1 MKKKLALLLLGLSS
15 LNASASENF
24 SDHEMFCDPQS
35 QISCLDYINQQ
46 LASSELGSARWY
58 EIKSYQFDYFYDKM
72 EYQILKDSTEPFI
85 TSEELPVVFQV
96 QVYFYYAKSMHYLGD
111 FETGRKYATKA
122 FEKLQAIFDSF
133 GNPMRMVELANLQ
146 YVFGNKETALQILD
160 RAERRFGKSKDPIFH
175 FELASNKA
183 NVYHSLGDVDGAL
196 ASRKTAADWILKT
209 NHNRKIS
216 VALGNLART
225 HQLLANY
232 EQADEVYV
240 QSLKYMDTDSDRH
253 VIAIYKLRLAEINWQ
268 AGKQDQAL
276 KWFKQ
281 VHKEDIRQSHAKLY
295 AHLGNVL

>member
-1 MKKKLALLLLGLSS
+1 MKKKLAMLLLGLSS
-15 LNASASENF
+15 FNVSASENF
-24 SDHEMFCDPQS
+24 SDHEMFCERQS

-46 LASSELGSARWY
+46 LASSEIGSARWY
-58 EIKSYQFDYFYDKM
+58 EIKSYQLDYFYDKM
-72 EYQILKDSTEPFI
+72 EFQALKESAEPFI

-96 QVYFYYAKSMHYLGD
+96 QVYFYYAKSTHYLGD
-111 FETGRKYATKA
+111 SETGHKYATKA

-146 YVFGNKETALQILD
+146 FVFGNKETALQILD

-183 NVYHSLGDVDGAL
+183 NVFHSLGDIDGAL
-196 ASRKTAADWILKT
+196 VNRQIAADWILKT

-225 HQLLANY
+225 HQLLADY
-232 EQADEVYV
+232 VKADHVYV
-240 QSLKYMDTDSDRH
+240 QSLKFMDTDSDRNA
-253 VIAIYKLRLAEINWQ
+253 VAIYKLRLAEINWQ
-268 AGKQDQAL
+268 AGKPAQAL

-295 AHLGNVL
+295 AHLSNVL

>member
-1 MKKKLALLLLGLSS
+1 MKKKLAMLLLGLSS
-15 LNASASENF
+15 FNAVASENF
-24 SDHEMFCDPQS
+24 SDHEMFCERQS

-46 LASSELGSARWY
+46 LASSEIGSARWY
-58 EIKSYQFDYFYDKM
+58 EIKSYQLDYFYDKM
-72 EYQILKDSTEPFI
+72 EFQTLKDSAEPFI

-96 QVYFYYAKSMHYLGD
+96 QVYFYYAKSVHYFGD
-111 FETGRKYATKA
+111 FETGHKYATKA

-183 NVYHSLGDVDGAL
+183 NVFHALGDIDGAL
-196 ASRKTAADWILKT
+196 VNRQIAADWILKT

-232 EQADEVYV
+232 VKADEVYV
-240 QSLKYMDTDSDRH
+240 QSLKYMDSDSDRNA
-253 VIAIYKLRLAEINWQ
+253 IAIYKLRLAETNWQ
-268 AGKQDQAL
+268 AGKQEQAL

-281 VHKEDIRQSHAKLY
+281 VHEEDIRQSHEKLY
-295 AHLGNVL
+295 AHLSNVL

>member
-1 MKKKLALLLLGLSS
+1 MKKKLAMLLLGLSS
-15 LNASASENF
+15 FNASASENF
-24 SDHEMFCDPQS
+24 SDHEMFCERQS

-46 LASSELGSARWY
+46 LASSEIGSARWY
-58 EIKSYQFDYFYDKM
+58 EIKSYQLDYFYDKM
-72 EYQILKDSTEPFI
+72 EFQALKNSAEPFI

-96 QVYFYYAKSMHYLGD
+96 QVYFYYAKSTHYLGD
-111 FETGRKYATKA
+111 SETGHKYATKA

-146 YVFGNKETALQILD
+146 FVFGNKETALQILD

-183 NVYHSLGDVDGAL
+183 NVFHSLGDIDGAL
-196 ASRKTAADWILKT
+196 VNRQIAADWILKT

-225 HQLLANY
+225 HQLLADY
-232 EQADEVYV
+232 VKADHVYV
-240 QSLKYMDTDSDRH
+240 QSLKFMDTDSDRNA
-253 VIAIYKLRLAEINWQ
+253 VAIYKLRLAEINWQ
-268 AGKQDQAL
+268 AGKPAQAL

-295 AHLGNVL
+295 AHLNNVL

>member
-1 MKKKLALLLLGLSS
+1 MKKKLAMLLLGLSS
-15 LNASASENF
+15 FNVSASENF
-24 SDHEMFCDPQS
+24 SDHEMFCERQS

-46 LASSELGSARWY
+46 LASSEIGSARWY
-58 EIKSYQFDYFYDKM
+58 EIKSYQLDYFYDKM
-72 EYQILKDSTEPFI
+72 EFQALKESAEPFI

-96 QVYFYYAKSMHYLGD
+96 QVYFYYAKSTHYLGD
-111 FETGRKYATKA
+111 SETGHKYATKA

-146 YVFGNKETALQILD
+146 FVFGNKETALQILD

-183 NVYHSLGDVDGAL
+183 NVFHSLGDIDGAL
-196 ASRKTAADWILKT
+196 VNRQIAADWILKT

-216 VALGNLART
+216 VALGYLART
-225 HQLLANY
+225 HQLLADY
-232 EQADEVYV
+232 VKADHVYV
-240 QSLKYMDTDSDRH
+240 QSLKFMDTDSDRNA
-253 VIAIYKLRLAEINWQ
+253 VAIYKLRLAEINWQ
-268 AGKQDQAL
+268 AGKPAQAL

-295 AHLGNVL
+295 AHLSNVL